1 MTRCTILI
9 FVGIL
14 STAITTVQSEFQS
27 APVPGTPEPDRSS
40 PPPKLLANFIPASMQ
55 LLQHCIESIQY
66 EPVTPSMTM
75 TTTTTAKPTT
85 TTAAAPAP
93 QQRPTVPHKPGYFGP
108 AKPPPLPPSSS
119 SSGGTIPSTSA
130 SQQTTTTKPST
141 ETAETLLWNDKQ
153 FFEWFLQSKYKQIKL
168 DNDYNLQLLD
178 PLPLRLLQDIEGE
191 RYELPA
197 LLDKDNVNEFRKIYD
212 DKYRESET
220 DSQQMSN
227 VGGNKPHLIDNRHDS
242 WTSITAGSIS
252 SPNKSAGEG
261 AKGSGRKRVPPTKPY
276 IHMLMLYD
284 LLKREAKKF
293 MFNLYEG
300 FSPEILTELSQFK
313 ADNSQ
318 QQLLFVLSR
327 MLEEKNIDKADVVS
341 RTKAMI
347 TELENPNSA
356 ITKALIYVPPLVF
369 AA

>member
-1 MTRCTILI
+1 MYNTDFRWC
-9 FVGIL
+9 FDN
-14 STAITTVQSEFQS
+14 SHQS
-27 APVPGTPEPDRSS
+27 
-40 PPPKLLANFIPASMQ
+40 PA
-55 LLQHCIESIQY
+55 
-66 EPVTPSMTM
+66 
-75 TTTTTAKPTT
+75 
-85 TTAAAPAP
+85 
-93 QQRPTVPHKPGYFGP
+93 QQRPTVFHKPGYFGP
-108 AKPPPLPPSSS
+108 EKPPPSSS
-119 SSGGTIPSTSA
+119 SAGGTISSTSA
-130 SQQTTTTKPST
+130 SEQTTKPST

-178 PLPLRLLQDIEGE
+178 QLPLRLLQDVEGE

-212 DKYRESET
+212 DKYHESEA
-220 DSQQMSN
+220 DLQQINN
-227 VGGNKPHLIDNRHDS
+227 VGGDSFHLTNHRHGSGASTGITSANKN
-242 WTSITAGSIS
+242 TAEGST
-252 SPNKSAGEG
+252 
-261 AKGSGRKRVPPTKPY
+261 GSGRKRVPPTKPY

-300 FSPEILTELSQFK
+300 FSAKILTELSQFK

-356 ITKALIYVPPLVF
+356 ITMALIYVPPLQF

>member
-1 MTRCTILI
+1 MTRCTLLI

-14 STAITTVQSEFQS
+14 AIINTVESDFQS
-27 APVPGTPEPDRSS
+27 APVPGTPEPYRST

-66 EPVTPSMTM
+66 EPVTPS
-75 TTTTTAKPTT
+75 TTTAKPTT
-85 TTAAAPAP
+85 TTAAAPA
-93 QQRPTVPHKPGYFGP
+93 QQRPTVFHKPGYFGP
-108 AKPPPLPPSSS
+108 EKPPPLPPSSS
-119 SSGGTIPSTSA
+119 TVGTISSTSA
-130 SQQTTTTKPST
+130 SEQTTKPST

-220 DSQQMSN
+220 DLQQMSN
-227 VGGNKPHLIDNRHDS
+227 VGGNKPHLTDNRHDS
-242 WTSITAGSIS
+242 WTSSGI
-252 SPNKSAGEG
+252 NKNSGES

-300 FSPEILTELSQFK
+300 FSSEILTELSQFK
-313 ADNSQ
+313 ADNGQ

-327 MLEEKNIDKADVVS
+327 MLEEKNIDKADVLS

-356 ITKALIYVPPLVF
+356 ITKALIYVPPLEF
-369 AA
+369 SP

>member
-1 MTRCTILI
+1 MRSYTILI
-9 FVGIL
+9 YVAVL
-14 STAITTVQSEFQS
+14 STIINTAETDFQS
-27 APVPGTPEPDRSS
+27 APVPGPPEPEPTSV
-40 PPPKLLANFIPASMQ
+40 PKLLTNFIPASMQ

-66 EPVTPSMTM
+66 EPVTPS
-75 TTTTTAKPTT
+75 TTTAKPTT
-85 TTAAAPAP
+85 TTAAAPA
-93 QQRPTVPHKPGYFGP
+93 QQRPTVFHKPGYFGP
-108 AKPPPLPPSSS
+108 EKPPPTPPSSAAA
-119 SSGGTIPSTSA
+119 GGTISSTSA
-130 SQQTTTTKPST
+130 SEQTTKPST

-178 PLPLRLLQDIEGE
+178 QLPLRLLQDIEGE

-212 DKYRESET
+212 DKYHESEA
-220 DSQQMSN
+220 DLQQINNEGGDRLHLTNNRHGSGASTGGS
-227 VGGNKPHLIDNRHDS
+227 GGNKNIAD
-242 WTSITAGSIS
+242 
-252 SPNKSAGEG
+252 G
-261 AKGSGRKRVPPTKPY
+261 AVGSGRKRVPPTKPY

-300 FSPEILTELSQFK
+300 FSTKILTELSQFK

-318 QQLLFVLSR
+318 QQLRFVLSR

-341 RTKAMI
+341 RAKAMI

-356 ITKALIYVPPLVF
+356 ITMALIYVPPLEF